1 MMNLEGYEVK
11 HKAFGDGVISRADE
25 KYVTVRFANA
35 EKTFVY
41 PDAFNGFMTL
51 TDATASEAVAADV
64 AASLAAKNAEAEN
77 RARER
82 EMQMSHGIVIPGSR
96 IPAEPRTD
104 FPAEDDSGD
113 DM

>member
-11 HKAFGDGVISRADE
+11 HRAFGDGVISRADE

-51 TDATASEAVAADV
+51 TDAAASEAVAADV

-82 EMQMSHGIVIPGSR
+82 EMQMNHGIVIPGSR

-104 FPAEDDSGD
+104 FSAEDDSSEEL
-113 DM
+113 